1 MSLNK
6 LVGRYK
12 LNIPEKI
19 LRYLVK
25 DCEDKVLRVMK
36 GLRAE
41 SKANFP
47 WVQILVPQFNLY
59 VNIGKLLN
67 L

>member
-1 MSLNK
+1 MK
-6 LVGRYK
+6 
-12 LNIPEKI
+12 KI

-36 GLRAE
+36 ELRAE